1 MKVDAHFLPFKIC
14 IRKKKCVFY
23 LREVNKQMS
32 STKKHFKAFSTLIIT
47 IETQEEIGNIIEIDE
62 TNKELYNYY

>member
-1 MKVDAHFLPFKIC
+1 
-14 IRKKKCVFY
+14 
-23 LREVNKQMS
+23 MS